1 MINKHNNGYWYELLA
16 KSTLKTVFPQ
26 EFKELESYDKPD
38 LIDNLHQMGIEVI
51 HPIDEKHMQLEAY
64 YDKFLYKNKLSQ
76 VSEEGLKK
84 FRDNSYDVIAKADDG
99 IIYSY
104 RKPHEEF
111 NIELLYNA
119 IDKKFKK
126 LNQNQYSYANNIS
139 LYMEMAMC
147 SIESMQQS
155 IAEKILLYAK
165 KLQKQ
170 YMMSYKEIF
179 YNSLMVLYR
188 INLETKKITQYD
200 ISHLSTY
207 ILQKFNIELEKS

>member
-1 MINKHNNGYWYELLA
+1 MESLGDIEALKNLLRAYFTSSFA
-16 KSTLKTVFPQ
+16 KNEFVALIAEDENTV
-26 EFKELESYDKPD
+26 
-38 LIDNLHQMGIEVI
+38 
-51 HPIDEKHMQLEAY
+51 
-64 YDKFLYKNKLSQ
+64 
-76 VSEEGLKK
+76 
-84 FRDNSYDVIAKADDG
+84 
-99 IIYSY
+99 
-104 RKPHEEF
+104 
-111 NIELLYNA
+111 
-119 IDKKFKK
+119 
-126 LNQNQYSYANNIS
+126 
-139 LYMEMAMC
+139 YMEMAMC

-207 ILQKFNIELEKS
+207 ILQQFNIELEKS